1 MRLLLFIEYLVA
13 VLLSFYMLKSE
24 IMLSL
29 CVFIF
34 SLVYLFGLLESKND
48 PHRIYAHAM
57 VGGVLFFI
65 VGALTLLNDL
75 SKLQLKFNLSRAL
88 LIILGSA
95 GLIQALTMKRY
106 FK

>member
-1 MRLLLFIEYLVA
+1 MKLLLLIEHLVA
-13 VLLSFYMLKSE
+13 VLLSFYMFKSE
-24 IMLSL
+24 AMLAI

-34 SLVYLFGLLESKND
+34 SLVYLFGLLESRND

-75 SKLQLKFNLSRAL
+75 SKLQLKFNLSRTL
-88 LIILGSA
+88 MIILGSA
-95 GLIQALTMKRY
+95 GLIQALRVKRH

>member
-1 MRLLLFIEYLVA
+1 MKLLLFIEYLMA
-13 VLLSFYMLKSE
+13 VLLSFYMLKGE
-24 IMLSL
+24 IMLAL

-34 SLVYLFGLLESKND
+34 SLVYLFGFLESRND

-65 VGALTLLNDL
+65 VGTLTLLNDL
-75 SKLQLKFNLSRAL
+75 SKLQLRLNLSRAL
-88 LIILGSA
+88 LITLGLA
-95 GLIQALTMKRY
+95 GLIQALGVKRY